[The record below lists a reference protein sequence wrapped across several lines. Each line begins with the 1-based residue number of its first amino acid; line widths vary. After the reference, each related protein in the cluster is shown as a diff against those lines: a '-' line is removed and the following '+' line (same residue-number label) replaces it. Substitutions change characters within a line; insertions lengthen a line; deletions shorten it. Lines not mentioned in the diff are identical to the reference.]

1 LRNRL
6 LRLGPLA
13 AAAAVFVGLLLVL
26 LASRLALV
34 LLYADRV
41 TQVDGFLW
49 LFPIGLRMDVSL
61 LCIVLFA
68 PTLAVLVLPE
78 RADRWWRPAVAS
90 YLTVVACL
98 VVFLEAATV
107 PYVAQYDGRP
117 NRIFVDYL
125 AYPREVF
132 ATVWAGHAVA
142 VLCGVVL
149 VGLTGRVVWR
159 QTGGLLRDG
168 AKWSYAMR
176 LLILPPLAA
185 GLVLGMRGTLGRR
198 AVNISTAAFSNDHLT
213 NDLAL
218 DSAYTVGYAVYS
230 RRNEVDPGAL
240 YGRLPRDEAIARVR
254 RQAQLADGAF
264 FDPHIPLLHRQ
275 APLVPRARPYNL
287 VIILEESLGAEY
299 VGSLGGLPLTP
310 NLDALSAQGLFLTNL
325 YATGTRTVRGIEAT
339 VAGMLPTA
347 ASSVVKLGL
356 AQRDF
361 FTIAELLRRRG
372 YATEFLYGGAS
383 NFDNMASFFRGNG
396 FERLFEEGS
405 FPADAFRGVW
415 GVSDEDLFRQANATF
430 AAHGDDPFFALMLS
444 TSNHDPWEFPSNRIA
459 LYEHPPQTRNN
470 AIRYADFALGE
481 FFRLARQQDYFSRTV
496 FLVVADHDTRVFGA
510 DLVPI
515 RRFHIPGL
523 ILGPGVEARRLDTV
537 ASQVDLVPTL
547 LDVIGLDCEHP
558 VVGHDLLR
566 MPTGM
571 PGHAFMQYENTNAYR
586 VGDQVVIHQ
595 PYRPPVQFTYRDGRL
610 VPTTLDPEM
619 ARDALAHVQVPS
631 MVYLERSY
639 RLPSS

>member
-13 AAAAVFVGLLLVL
+13 PVVVPFVGLLLVL

-34 LLYADRV
+34 LQYADRV
-41 TQVDGFLW
+41 TQVGGFLW
-49 LFPIGLRMDVSL
+49 LFPIGLRMDLSL
-61 LCIVLFA
+61 LCIALFP
-68 PTLAVLVLPE
+68 PTLAVLILPE
-78 RADRWWRPAVAS
+78 RAGRWWKPVVAS
-90 YLTVVACL
+90 YLTSIACL
-98 VVFLEAATV
+98 VVFFEAATF
-107 PYVAQYDGRP
+107 PYLAQYDGRP
-117 NRIFVDYL
+117 NRVFVDYL
-125 AYPREVF
+125 QYPREVF
-132 ATVWAGHAVA
+132 TTVWAGHALA
-142 VLCGVVL
+142 VVCGMAL
-149 VGLTGRVVWR
+149 VGLTGRIVWR
-159 QTGGLLRDG
+159 ETGRLLRES
-168 AKWSYAMR
+168 ARWSYTMR
-176 LLILPPLAA
+176 ILLAPPLATV
-185 GLVLGMRGTLGRR
+185 LVLGMRGTLARR

-213 NDLAL
+213 NELAL

-230 RRNEVDPGAL
+230 RRNEIDPGLL

-254 RQAQLADGAF
+254 RQSLLADGAF
-264 FDPHIPLLHRQ
+264 FDPDIPLLHRQ
-275 APLVPRARPYNL
+275 TPLTPREHPYNL

-310 NLDALSAQGLFLTNL
+310 SLDALSEQGLFLTNL

-339 VAGMLPTA
+339 VAGMLPTTA
-347 ASSVVKLGL
+347 TSVVKLGL

-383 NFDNMASFFRGNG
+383 NFDNMASFLRGNG
-396 FERLFEEGS
+396 FERLFDEGS
-405 FPADAFRGVW
+405 FPADAFHGVW

-430 AAHGDDPFFALMLS
+430 QAHGDQPFFALMLS
-444 TSNHDPWEFPSNRIA
+444 TSNHDPWEFPANRVT
-459 LYEHPPQTRNN
+459 LYEQPPKTRNN

-515 RRFHIPGL
+515 DRFHIPGF
-523 ILGPGVEARRLDTV
+523 ILGPGVEPRSLDTI

-547 LDVIGLDCEHP
+547 LDVMGLDCEHP
-558 VVGHDLLR
+558 MVGRDLLR
-566 MPTGM
+566 MPPGT

-586 VGDQVVIHQ
+586 VGDQVVVHE
-595 PYRPPVQFTYRDGRL
+595 PYRPPKQFTYRDGRL
-610 VPTTLDPEM
+610 VPTALDPEM

-631 MVYLERSY
+631 MLYQERSY
-639 RLPSS
+639 RLPPE